1 MTKRTIIT
9 IIAVGL
15 IMGGIGFFA
24 GYKIRPNRPGQ
35 FGQFAGRGNPTNQP
49 PKRMGAPGGGL
60 VMGEITSLDAQ
71 SITVKTVDGSSKIVI
86 ISNGTTY
93 QQTTTAAL
101 TDLVVG
107 KKITIMGAANPDGS
121 LTAKTITQN

>member
-1 MTKRTIIT
+1 
-9 IIAVGL
+9 
-15 IMGGIGFFA
+15 
-24 GYKIRPNRPGQ
+24 
-35 FGQFAGRGNPTNQP
+35 
-49 PKRMGAPGGGL
+49 
-60 VMGEITSLDAQ
+60 MGEITSLDAQ

-101 TDLVVG
+101 TDLAVG